1 MLSKCDAQVFATRG
15 KRVPASLRYWCLSCG
30 GGHWCVDDEVYN
42 SSRRA
47 PCGRLYDDLWG
58 KLGFVTLIELA
69 LGFVAGNILFARRKP
84 RTRLLHEHFIL
95 TPGSILETESPN
107 SKQATKGPNANARQ
121 GATPSAVE
129 PQVDTRRSALFASAK
144 CEQCGHH
151 KFFSFEELTDLRK
164 AKPQLFDSKIDS
176 ASQSRLFAKAFRCG
190 KCGSKDIK
198 ARIA

>member
-1 MLSKCDAQVFATRG
+1 MLKF
-15 KRVPASLRYWCLSCG
+15 
-30 GGHWCVDDEVYN
+30 
-42 SSRRA
+42 SRREA
-47 PCGRLYDDLWG
+47 NVFQLHYAIGVFLVGAVIGALTTKSTIARGVLLVAGFTMTFGVSW
-58 KLGFVTLIELA
+58 GFVTLIELA